1 MIVVVVAT
9 KVKTAKVMCLVFCSD
24 CNSGSGKVTKQRSI
38 CEKLVG
44 NGSVMDNY
52 VGCDSSCNSY
62 NIG

>member
-1 MIVVVVAT
+1 MEVTVMV
-9 KVKTAKVMCLVFCSD
+9 AKVIVAIFCSNR
-24 CNSGSGKVTKQRSI
+24 NSGNGKVTKQRSI

-44 NGSVMDNY
+44 IGSVMDIY

>member
-1 MIVVVVAT
+1 MEVTVTEAKVSVVAFVAIVT
-9 KVKTAKVMCLVFCSD
+9 VATE
-24 CNSGSGKVTKQRSI
+24 KVTKQRSI

-44 NGSVMDNY
+44 NGSVMGNY